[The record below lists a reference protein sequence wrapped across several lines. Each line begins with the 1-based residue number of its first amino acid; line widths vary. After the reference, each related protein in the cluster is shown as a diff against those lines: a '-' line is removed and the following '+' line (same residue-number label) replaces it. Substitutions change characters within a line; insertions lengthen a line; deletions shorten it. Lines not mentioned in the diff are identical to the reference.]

1 MIKFSFLLL
10 KKKVFYTIY
19 IKKGR
24 RTFKKFPPLFIVTY
38 VFLYKIEL

>member
-10 KKKVFYTIY
+10 KKKSFIRY

-38 VFLYKIEL
+38 VFLYKNEL

>member
-19 IKKGR
+19 KKGAENFQEVSA
-24 RTFKKFPPLFIVTY
+24 TFYRDLRFSL
-38 VFLYKIEL
+38 

>member
-1 MIKFSFLLL
+1 MIKFSFLLF

-19 IKKGR
+19 KKGR

>member
-1 MIKFSFLLL
+1 MIKFSFLLF

-19 IKKGR
+19 KKGAE
-24 RTFKKFPPLFIVTY
+24 TFKKFPPLFIVTY

>member
-1 MIKFSFLLL
+1 MIKFSFLLF

-19 IKKGR
+19 KKGAEN
-24 RTFKKFPPLFIVTY
+24 FQEVSAPFIVTY